1 MGRTAKKVVD
11 EYDLDRREVGY
22 YSTPKFVAE
31 FIAERIFELCPDA
44 KFIFDPCIGRGELTS
59 PFKMRGCH
67 VTGYD
72 IVNMAPSACDVFVH
86 DDFLKTVM
94 DYDPSSLF
102 HVPSLKKFRVDAIVA
117 NPPYNCHEVDYIKKQ
132 KSQLS
137 ARFGKATALNMYALF
152 VRAIIEFAPEGCFI
166 GLITHD
172 SFLTAVG
179 HQELRRYVLD
189 NCIVHDLHLCP
200 TNLFLDQGAD
210 VRTCLLVLKKSVGK
224 SEEIRVSNR
233 TASSLEFAKVL
244 HNKAFDRY
252 PLERLLLG
260 DVRDNNEITVG
271 VPTEIASLFKGQRL
285 SEIAPCI
292 TGISTGDDRKYIRTD
307 KSVDFSMPFYKN
319 PASRKFYSEPDGY
332 LCSDFEEQSRRVP
345 NFIVRNRDLI
355 LRGGISCSSMG
366 VKFGAT
372 IRPSESACGVNANIV
387 ICDERKWWL
396 LSYLNSRLCF
406 YLTKGIIIRGNMITA
421 GYVSRIPVPSFNKI
435 ALESL
440 TILGMKGFHAAEMGE
455 PTSLIT
461 NEIDL
466 IIESELDLSP
476 QVVILLQEFSANPVR
491 LA

>member
-1 MGRTAKKVVD
+1 MGRTAKIVVD
-11 EYDLDRREVGY
+11 EYDVDRRGVGY

-31 FIAERIFELCPDA
+31 FIADRILELCPDA

-72 IVNMAPSACDVFVH
+72 IVNMTPNACDVFVQ

-102 HVPSLKKFRVDAIVA
+102 HIPMPTKFKIDAIVA

-166 GLITHD
+166 GLVTHD

-210 VRTCLLVLKKSVGK
+210 VRTCLLVLKKAVGK
-224 SEEIRVSNR
+224 SERIRVSNR
-233 TASSLEFAKVL
+233 TASSHEFAKVL
-244 HNKAFDRY
+244 HNKSFDQY
-252 PLERLLLG
+252 SLERLLLG
-260 DVRDNNEITVG
+260 DVRENSEITVG
-271 VPTEIASLFKGQRL
+271 VPSEILSLFKGRRL

-292 TGISTGDDRKYIRTD
+292 TGISTGDDRKFIRAD

-332 LCSDFEEQSRRVP
+332 LCSDFLEKSKMVP
-345 NFIVRNRDLI
+345 NFIIRNKDLI
-355 LRGGISCSSMG
+355 FQGGISCSSMG

-372 IRPSESACGVNANIV
+372 IRPPESVCGVNANVV
-387 ICDERKWWL
+387 ISDERKWWL

-421 GYVSRIPVPSFNKI
+421 GYVSRIPVPNLSNI

-440 TILGMKGFHAAEMGE
+440 TKLGMDGFCAAEIGE
-455 PTSLIT
+455 PTSHIS
-461 NEIDL
+461 NQIDL
-466 IIESELDLSP
+466 IIEGELGLSSK
-476 QVVILLQEFSANPVR
+476 VVTLLQEFSANPIR